1 MTTTTTR
8 HKNQRAVKKARQ
20 KGRRH
25 TAKERE
31 KETTTMSQEAQTKT
45 ANATINVT
53 IKGTRKKRESNG
65 RRRVSDDR
73 QQQRET
79 QRCNTGPENRAK
91 RTKRKPFDA
100 ISFHMTYLRRFFKQ
114 HDR

>member
-1 MTTTTTR
+1 MEVQVKETTAIHKQRRQDKKDDGTR
-8 HKNQRAVKKARQ
+8 HK
-20 KGRRH
+20 
-25 TAKERE
+25 RE

-79 QRCNTGPENRAK
+79 QQCNPGPENRAK
-91 RTKRKPFDA
+91 RTKRKPFAA
-100 ISFHMTYLRRFFKQ
+100 ISFRMTYLRLFF
-114 HDR
+114 RRYNR